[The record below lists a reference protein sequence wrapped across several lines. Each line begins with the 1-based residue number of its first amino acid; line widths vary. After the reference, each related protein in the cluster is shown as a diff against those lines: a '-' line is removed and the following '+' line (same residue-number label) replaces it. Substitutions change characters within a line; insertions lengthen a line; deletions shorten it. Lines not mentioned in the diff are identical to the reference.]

1 MKNLVEEARTC
12 HGEHTTHGKFIQR
25 LADRIEELEVYSSDL
40 EAELQETQDRANAF
54 ATKEYYTEMRAERA
68 EAKLAKVVEALDWV
82 KYGGGPKGESAHMKA
97 CETLDALKGEKD
109 E

>member
-25 LADRIEELEVYSSDL
+25 LADSIEELEAKSREDALQYLSDTGQMGDAIDDLTRRHQHALHRIDAL
-40 EAELQETQDRANAF
+40 EERIAE
-54 ATKEYYTEMRAERA
+54 
-68 EAKLAKVVEALDWV
+68 
-82 KYGGGPKGESAHMKA
+82 
-97 CETLDALKGEKD
+97 LKGEKD

>member
-25 LADRIEELEVYSSDL
+25 LADRIDEL

-68 EAKLAKVVEALDWV
+68 ESKLAKAVEALDWV

>member
-1 MKNLVEEARTC
+1 MKNLVEDARTC

-25 LADRIEELEVYSSDL
+25 LADRIEELEELYEAACKDAK
-40 EAELQETQDRANAF
+40 EAEAYIEDMYHLDEDYRVKELET
-54 ATKEYYTEMRAERA
+54 
-68 EAKLAKVVEALDWV
+68 KLAAAIEALDWV

>member
-25 LADRIEELEVYSSDL
+25 LADRIEELE
-40 EAELQETQDRANAF
+40 AN
-54 ATKEYYTEMRAERA
+54 
-68 EAKLAKVVEALDWV
+68 LAKAIEALDWV